1 MKKLL
6 VVLLFPCTAF
16 AAKVVSDPVDPGV
29 THCGFFL
36 DGGVKL
42 TVPVNVVG
50 TVKNCELTLSDTLSN
65 GAHTVTATAI
75 IVDPVFGSR
84 ESPQSLP
91 LSFVKPAAPAT
102 PAGVR
107 LAP

>member
-6 VVLLFPCTAF
+6 AILLFPCTAF
-16 AAKVVSDPVDPGV
+16 AAKVVSDPVDPAV

-36 DGGVKL
+36 DGAPKA

-50 TVKNCELTLSDTLSN
+50 AVKNCELTLADTLAN

-75 IVDPVFGSR
+75 INDPVWGVK
-84 ESPQSLP
+84 ESPQTPP